1 MTNIGEENETMEFKE
16 GIGQLDK
23 GIRSMS
29 AMLNRHHHG
38 KVYFGV
44 NDDGDVIGMDVGDST
59 LEKIR
64 NAVRTDIAP
73 RVIPE
78 ITILESDDGKRYIS
92 VEFNGHSVPY
102 SYKEKYFIRNQTSDE
117 SADQEILAQIFMT
130 RGMDPLKDMRSD
142 IQELTFEHLFALL
155 VAHGHH
161 PRKEDGYYRSIGL
174 LDDKGGFNLNAYL
187 LSDQNQIPMQVVE
200 FKGTDRS
207 EMNKRT
213 DFGKCCMLKSMDSIA
228 EYIFGHME
236 TEVDT
241 SGIERK
247 DRPLFDKDSFREAW
261 VNACVHNSWASHI
274 PPSVMIFDDR
284 LEIVSYG
291 RIPFPLST
299 DDFYSGDSRP
309 VNPTLFSI
317 FAKLNRI
324 EQSGHGV
331 PRIVRSYGK
340 GAFHITESGL
350 KVTIPFSFTPSFVTT
365 RRSNNEIRKTLD
377 KDMGKVLD
385 CMERDPFI
393 KLNDISKETGITLSS
408 VKKIVMSLKE
418 KGLLVNEG
426 TNRNSKWTVTY

>member
-1 MTNIGEENETMEFKE
+1 ME
-16 GIGQLDK
+16 
-23 GIRSMS
+23 
-29 AMLNRHHHG
+29 
-38 KVYFGV
+38 V
-44 NDDGDVIGMDVGDST
+44 
-59 LEKIR
+59 
-64 NAVRTDIAP
+64 
-73 RVIPE
+73 
-78 ITILESDDGKRYIS
+78 
-92 VEFNGHSVPY
+92 
-102 SYKEKYFIRNQTSDE
+102 
-117 SADQEILAQIFMT
+117 
-130 RGMDPLKDMRSD
+130 
-142 IQELTFEHLFALL
+142 LT
-155 VAHGHH
+155 
-161 PRKEDGYYRSIGL
+161 
-174 LDDKGGFNLNAYL
+174 
-187 LSDQNQIPMQVVE
+187 
-200 FKGTDRS
+200 
-207 EMNKRT
+207 
-213 DFGKCCMLKSMDSIA
+213 
-228 EYIFGHME
+228 
-236 TEVDT
+236 
-241 SGIERK
+241 
-247 DRPLFDKDSFREAW
+247 
-261 VNACVHNSWASHI
+261 
-274 PPSVMIFDDR
+274 
-284 LEIVSYG
+284 YG